1 MRISFGIILAVAL
14 TGVLAGQ
21 THAGPVAD
29 QATSIEAKLSEGDGA
44 GAISLAQD
52 LLADVWGQTLDV
64 SFTQALLVAE
74 QATGYGVYN
83 PRATNIFKMGEPILI
98 YCEPVG
104 FDYGNPGEGLWS
116 VNFFIDLQVLDSGG
130 NQLANLPEVTQ
141 YNMVSRHL
149 NREIPANIT
158 YTLQGIKA
166 GRYTLVTT
174 LRDKNSQKSGSFQ
187 TAIEI
192 AE

>member
-1 MRISFGIILAVAL
+1 MRVAFSFLLAVAVC
-14 TGVLAGQ
+14 GPAM
-21 THAGPVAD
+21 AGPVAD
-29 QATSIEAKLSEGDGA
+29 QAKAIEAKLGTGDGA

-52 LLADVWGQTLDV
+52 LLASVWGQTQAI
-64 SFTQALLVAE
+64 SFSQALLVE
-74 QATGYGVYN
+74 QEATGYGVYN
-83 PRATNIFKMGEPILI
+83 PRATNIFKPGEKILI

-116 VNFFIDLQVLDSGG
+116 VNFFIDLQVLDAGG
-130 NQLANLPEVTQ
+130 SQLANLPEVTQ

-149 NREIPANIT
+149 NREIQANIT
-158 YTLQGIKA
+158 YTLGGIKP

-174 LRDKNSQKSGSFQ
+174 LRDKNSQKLGSFQ

>member
-1 MRISFGIILAVAL
+1 MRLALGFLIAL
-14 TGVLAGQ
+14 ASAGAGL
-21 THAGPVAD
+21 AGPVAD
-29 QATSIEAKLSEGDGA
+29 TAAEIEAKLAASDGV
-44 GAISLAQD
+44 GAISAAQD
-52 LLADVWGQTLDV
+52 LLASVWSQTTELT
-64 SFTQALLVAE
+64 FGQALLVE
-74 QATGYGVYN
+74 QEATGYGVYN
-83 PRATNIFKMGEPILI
+83 PRPTNIFKPGEKILL
-98 YCEPVG
+98 YCEPMG

-116 VNFFIDLQVLDSGG
+116 VNFFIDLQILDAGG
-130 NQLANLPEVTQ
+130 SQLANLPEVTQ

-158 YTLQGIKA
+158 YVLQGIKP